1 MQDKEVFVIF
11 GPTASGKSDLAKQI
25 STKLDSPI
33 INFDSLQVYQQLRIL
48 SSRPSSQDEK
58 LIDHRLYGIIDGN
71 ENCTVAKWLKLAKIE
86 VENCWKEKKIP
97 ILVGGTGL
105 YLKGLMQG
113 ISHIPDISD
122 STIKN
127 TDASFVKNGANYL
140 YKVLLEH
147 NKNTKIKETD
157 TQRLKRSYSLL
168 METGHSLEEWQV
180 KPEKI
185 FENINYKIILLNE
198 DRSTI
203 YEKAKIRFSAM
214 IDNGA
219 IEEVENLRKEEIDP
233 NRSIM
238 KAIGVREISK
248 YLDNKYSLDDCKE
261 ETVQK
266 TRNYIKRQQTWIKSN
281 NITSNIDFK
290 KYI

>member
-25 STKLDSPI
+25 ASKLESPI

-48 SSRPSSQDEK
+48 SSRPSSQDER

-86 VENCWKEKKIP
+86 VETCWKEKRIP

-127 TDASFVKNGANYL
+127 TDDSFVKNGANYL

-185 FENINYKIILLNE
+185 FENVNYKIILLNE

>member
-71 ENCTVAKWLKLAKIE
+71 ENCTVAKWLNLAKIE

-105 YLKGLMQG
+105 YLKGFMQG

-127 TDASFVKNGANYL
+127 TDVSFVNNGANYL

-185 FENINYKIILLNE
+185 FENVNYKIILLNE

-233 NRSIM
+233 NKSIM
-238 KAIGVREISK
+238 KAIGVREIIK
-248 YLDNKYSLDDCKE
+248 YLDNKYSLDECKA

>member
-25 STKLDSPI
+25 ATKLESPI

-71 ENCTVAKWLKLAKIE
+71 ENCTVAKWLNLAKIE
-86 VENCWKEKKIP
+86 VENCWGEKKIP

-127 TDASFVKNGANYL
+127 TDDSFVKNGANYL

-185 FENINYKIILLNE
+185 FENVNYKIILLNE

>member
-25 STKLDSPI
+25 SAKLESPI

-48 SSRPSSQDEK
+48 SSRPSSQDER

-86 VENCWKEKKIP
+86 VETCWKEKRIP

-113 ISHIPDISD
+113 ISYIPDVSD

-127 TDASFVKNGANYL
+127 TNDSFVKNGANYL

-185 FENINYKIILLNE
+185 FENVNYKIILLNE

-290 KYI
+290 KYL

>member
-11 GPTASGKSDLAKQI
+11 GPTASGKSNLAMQI
-25 STKLDSPI
+25 ATKLESPI

-48 SSRPSSQDEK
+48 SSRPSSQDER

-86 VENCWKEKKIP
+86 IENCWKEKRIP

-127 TDASFVKNGANYL
+127 TNDSLVKNGADYL

-214 IDNGA
+214 IENGA
-219 IEEVENLRKEEIDP
+219 IEEVENLRKEKIDP

-281 NITSNIDFK
+281 NITSNIDIE

>member
-33 INFDSLQVYQQLRIL
+33 INFDSLQVYKQLRIL

-71 ENCTVAKWLKLAKIE
+71 ENCTVAKWLNLAKIE

-113 ISHIPDISD
+113 ISHIPDLSD

-127 TDASFVKNGANYL
+127 TDASFLKNGANYL

-147 NKNTKIKETD
+147 NKNTKIKATD

-168 METGHSLEEWQV
+168 METGHPLEEWQV

-198 DRSTI
+198 DRSII

>member
-25 STKLDSPI
+25 SSKFDSPI

-127 TDASFVKNGANYL
+127 TDASFEKNGANYL

-185 FENINYKIILLNE
+185 FENVNYKTILLNE
-198 DRSTI
+198 DRSKI

>member
-25 STKLDSPI
+25 ATRLESPI

-58 LIDHRLYGIIDGN
+58 LIDHRLYGIIDGK
-71 ENCTVAKWLKLAKIE
+71 ENCTVAKWLNLAKIE
-86 VENCWKEKKIP
+86 VENCWGEKKIP

-105 YLKGLMQG
+105 YLKGFMQG

-127 TDASFVKNGANYL
+127 TDDSFVKNGANYL

-185 FENINYKIILLNE
+185 FENVNYKIILLNE

>member
-86 VENCWKEKKIP
+86 IENCWKEKKIP

-113 ISHIPDISD
+113 ISYIPDVSD

-127 TDASFVKNGANYL
+127 TNDSFVKNGANYL

-185 FENINYKIILLNE
+185 FENVNYKIILLNE

-261 ETVQK
+261 EAVNK

>member
-25 STKLDSPI
+25 ATKIESPI

-86 VENCWKEKKIP
+86 VEKCWKEKKIP

-127 TDASFVKNGANYL
+127 TDASFVKNGPNHL
-140 YKVLLEH
+140 YKFLLEH

-185 FENINYKIILLNE
+185 FENVNYKIILLNE

-203 YEKAKIRFSAM
+203 YEKAKIRFTSM

-233 NRSIM
+233 NNSIM

-261 ETVQK
+261 EAVQK

>member
-86 VENCWKEKKIP
+86 VENCWKEKRIP

-127 TDASFVKNGANYL
+127 TDDSFVKNGANYL

-185 FENINYKIILLNE
+185 FENVNYKIILLNE

>member
-58 LIDHRLYGIIDGN
+58 LIDHRLYGIIDGK
-71 ENCTVAKWLKLAKIE
+71 ENCTVVKWLKLAKIE
-86 VENCWKEKKIP
+86 IENCWREKKIP

-127 TDASFVKNGANYL
+127 TDASFLKNGANYL
-140 YKVLLEH
+140 YKFLLEH

-185 FENINYKIILLNE
+185 FENVNYKIILLNE
-198 DRSTI
+198 DRSAI

>member
-25 STKLDSPI
+25 ATKLESPI

-48 SSRPSSQDEK
+48 SSRPSSQDER

-86 VENCWKEKKIP
+86 VETCWKEKRIP

-127 TDASFVKNGANYL
+127 TDDSFVKNGANYL

-147 NKNTKIKETD
+147 NRNTKIKETD

-185 FENINYKIILLNE
+185 FENVNYKIILLNE

-281 NITSNIDFK
+281 NITSNIDYK

>member
-25 STKLDSPI
+25 ATKLESPI

-58 LIDHRLYGIIDGN
+58 LIDHRLYGIIDGK
-71 ENCTVAKWLKLAKIE
+71 ENCTVAKWLNLAKIE
-86 VENCWKEKKIP
+86 IENCWGEKKIP

-127 TDASFVKNGANYL
+127 TDDSFVKNGANYL

-185 FENINYKIILLNE
+185 FENVNYKIILLNE

>member
-25 STKLDSPI
+25 SIKLDSPI

-86 VENCWKEKKIP
+86 IENCWKEKKIP

-122 STIKN
+122 STIKKTN
-127 TDASFVKNGANYL
+127 TSFIKNGANYL
-140 YKVLLEH
+140 YKVLYEH

-185 FENINYKIILLNE
+185 FEDVNYKIILLNE

-219 IEEVENLRKEEIDP
+219 IEEVENLRKEKIDP

-261 ETVQK
+261 ETVKK

-281 NITSNIDFK
+281 NITSNIDFE

>member
-1 MQDKEVFVIF
+1 
-11 GPTASGKSDLAKQI
+11 
-25 STKLDSPI
+25 
-33 INFDSLQVYQQLRIL
+33 
-48 SSRPSSQDEK
+48 
-58 LIDHRLYGIIDGN
+58 
-71 ENCTVAKWLKLAKIE
+71 
-86 VENCWKEKKIP
+86 
-97 ILVGGTGL
+97 
-105 YLKGLMQG
+105 
-113 ISHIPDISD
+113 
-122 STIKN
+122 
-127 TDASFVKNGANYL
+127 
-140 YKVLLEH
+140 
-147 NKNTKIKETD
+147 
-157 TQRLKRSYSLL
+157 

-185 FENINYKIILLNE
+185 FENVNYKIILLNE

>member
-25 STKLDSPI
+25 ATRLESPI

-127 TDASFVKNGANYL
+127 TDDSFVKNGANYL

-185 FENINYKIILLNE
+185 FENVNYKIILLNE

-219 IEEVENLRKEEIDP
+219 IEEVENLRKEKIDP

-261 ETVQK
+261 ETVKK

>member
-127 TDASFVKNGANYL
+127 TDDSFVKNGANYL

-185 FENINYKIILLNE
+185 FENVNYKIILLNE

-219 IEEVENLRKEEIDP
+219 IEEVENLRKEKIDP

-261 ETVQK
+261 EAVQK

>member
-71 ENCTVAKWLKLAKIE
+71 ENCTVAKWLNLAKIE

-127 TDASFVKNGANYL
+127 TDDSFVKNGANYL

>member
-1 MQDKEVFVIF
+1 M
-11 GPTASGKSDLAKQI
+11 
-25 STKLDSPI
+25 
-33 INFDSLQVYQQLRIL
+33 
-48 SSRPSSQDEK
+48 
-58 LIDHRLYGIIDGN
+58 
-71 ENCTVAKWLKLAKIE
+71 LAKIE

-127 TDASFVKNGANYL
+127 TDASFEKNGANYL

-185 FENINYKIILLNE
+185 FENVNYKTILLNE
-198 DRSTI
+198 DRSKI

>member
-11 GPTASGKSDLAKQI
+11 GPTASGKSNLAMQI
-25 STKLDSPI
+25 ATKLESPI

-48 SSRPSSQDEK
+48 SSRPSSQDER

-86 VENCWKEKKIP
+86 IENCWKEKRIP

-127 TDASFVKNGANYL
+127 TDDSFVKNGANYL

-214 IDNGA
+214 IENGA
-219 IEEVENLRKEEIDP
+219 IEEVENLRKEKIDP

-281 NITSNIDFK
+281 NITSNIDIG

>member
-86 VENCWKEKKIP
+86 VETCWKEKRIP

-113 ISHIPDISD
+113 ISYIPDVSD

-127 TDASFVKNGANYL
+127 TNDSFVKNGANYL

-185 FENINYKIILLNE
+185 FENVNYKIILLNE

>member
-86 VENCWKEKKIP
+86 VETCWKEKKIP

-127 TDASFVKNGANYL
+127 TDDSFVKNGANYL

-185 FENINYKIILLNE
+185 FENVNYKIILLNE

>member
-1 MQDKEVFVIF
+1 MQENEVFVIF
-11 GPTASGKSDLAKQI
+11 GPTASGKSVLAKKI
-25 STKLDSPI
+25 SSKLKSPI

-48 SSRPSSQDEK
+48 SSRPSSEDEK
-58 LIDHRLYGIIDGN
+58 IIDHRLYGIIDGN

-86 VENCWKEKKIP
+86 IENCWKEKKIP

-105 YLKGLMQG
+105 YLKSLIQG
-113 ISHIPDISD
+113 ISHIPNISD
-122 STIKN
+122 NTIKN
-127 TDASFVKNGANYL
+127 TDATFINNGANYL
-140 YKVLLEH
+140 YKVLSEH

-157 TQRLKRSYSLL
+157 SQRLKRSYSLL
-168 METGHSLEEWQV
+168 VETGYSLEEWQI

-185 FENINYKIILLNE
+185 FKNVNYKIILLNE
-198 DRSTI
+198 DRSII
-203 YEKAKIRFSAM
+203 YEKAKIRFNSM

-219 IEEVENLRKEEIDP
+219 IEEVENLRKEEIDS

-248 YLDNKYSLDDCKE
+248 YLDNKYTLDECKE
-261 ETVQK
+261 ETVKK

-281 NITSNIDFK
+281 NISSNIDFK

>member
-48 SSRPSSQDEK
+48 SSRPSSQDER

-127 TDASFVKNGANYL
+127 TDDSFVKNGANYL

-185 FENINYKIILLNE
+185 FENVNYKIILLNE

>member
-25 STKLDSPI
+25 ATKLDSPI

-58 LIDHRLYGIIDGN
+58 LIDHRLYGIIDGK
-71 ENCTVAKWLKLAKIE
+71 ENCTVAKWLNLAKIE
-86 VENCWKEKKIP
+86 IENCWGEKKIP

-127 TDASFVKNGANYL
+127 TDDSFVKNGANYL

-185 FENINYKIILLNE
+185 FENVNYKIILLNE

>member
-11 GPTASGKSDLAKQI
+11 GPTASGKSNLAMQI
-25 STKLDSPI
+25 ATKLESPI

-48 SSRPSSQDEK
+48 SSRPSSQDER

-86 VENCWKEKKIP
+86 IENCWKEKRIP

-127 TDASFVKNGANYL
+127 TDDSFVKNGANYL

-185 FENINYKIILLNE
+185 FENVNYKIILLNE

-219 IEEVENLRKEEIDP
+219 IEEVEDLRKEEIDP

>member
-25 STKLDSPI
+25 ATKLDSPI

-127 TDASFVKNGANYL
+127 TDASFEKNGANYL

-185 FENINYKIILLNE
+185 FENVNYKIILLNE

>member
-71 ENCTVAKWLKLAKIE
+71 ENFTVAKWLKLAKIE
-86 VENCWKEKKIP
+86 VENSWKEKKIP

-140 YKVLLEH
+140 YKVLLDH

-185 FENINYKIILLNE
+185 FENVNYKIILLNE

-203 YEKAKIRFSAM
+203 YEKAKMRFSAM

-261 ETVQK
+261 EAVQK

>member
-25 STKLDSPI
+25 ATKLESPI

-113 ISHIPDISD
+113 ISLIPDISD

-127 TDASFVKNGANYL
+127 TDDSFLKNGANYL
-140 YKVLLEH
+140 YKVLLDH

-185 FENINYKIILLNE
+185 FENVNYKIILLNE

>member
-25 STKLDSPI
+25 ATRLESPI

-127 TDASFVKNGANYL
+127 TDDSFVKNGANYL

-185 FENINYKIILLNE
+185 FENVNYKIILLNE

>member
-71 ENCTVAKWLKLAKIE
+71 ENCTVAKWLNLAKIE

-140 YKVLLEH
+140 YKALLEH

-168 METGHSLEEWQV
+168 METGYSLEEWQV

-185 FENINYKIILLNE
+185 FENVNYKIILLNE

>member
-25 STKLDSPI
+25 ATKLESPI

-48 SSRPSSQDEK
+48 SSRPSSQDER

-86 VENCWKEKKIP
+86 IENCWKEKRIP

-127 TDASFVKNGANYL
+127 TDDSFVKNGANYL

-185 FENINYKIILLNE
+185 FENVNYKIILLNE

-281 NITSNIDFK
+281 NITSNIDYK

>member
-113 ISHIPDISD
+113 ISHIPDVSD

-127 TDASFVKNGANYL
+127 TNDSFVKNGANYL

-185 FENINYKIILLNE
+185 FENVNYKIILLNE